1 MTTRRVFREA
11 KHGVGARMAIDF
23 RQSSRRAT
31 IWRAIEKVVVTITAT
46 TSSNRTQTVA
56 QAVEYVFQQIFANPG
71 NKGERLRRS
80 AEALVFPIWTR
91 LTDGYWTTRYA
102 GGHLVVRRGQGAS
115 HAVYARLPDY
125 REMTFWL
132 GALRPG
138 DLFVDVGANIGIY
151 TVLLA
156 SRGCQVVAVE
166 PADGARRLLEV
177 NLELNDLSA
186 DIVPVAL
193 GREPGEAR
201 LTSELGSSNHL
212 VTTSDVTERPAGS
225 AIEVPLTTYDDLI
238 GDRTAA
244 GVKVDVEGFELDV
257 MLGASRA
264 LAEQRIGVV
273 QLEWNSMARERFGTQ
288 RDEVAR
294 VLQKADYVLARPD
307 DRGRL
312 RPTVPDEGPD
322 LFAVASRLSDQLIEP
337 DR

>member
-1 MTTRRVFREA
+1 M
-11 KHGVGARMAIDF
+11 
-23 RQSSRRAT
+23 
-31 IWRAIEKVVVTITAT
+31 VTITAT

-56 QAVEYVFQQIFANPG
+56 QGVEYVLRQVFANPG

-80 AEALVFPIWTR
+80 AEALIFPFWTR

-102 GGHLVVRRGQGAS
+102 GGQLVVRRGQGAS

-151 TVLLA
+151 TVLIA

-166 PADGARRLLEV
+166 PADAARRLLEV
-177 NLELNDLSA
+177 NLDLNRLSA

-212 VTTSDVTERPAGS
+212 VIEPDAKQQVAGS
-225 AIEVPLTTYDDLI
+225 ATEVPVTTFDDLLAN
-238 GDRTAA
+238 RTAA

-257 MLGASRA
+257 MLGATRA

-307 DRGRL
+307 DRGEL
-312 RPTVPDEGPD
+312 RPTEPVEGPD
-322 LFAVASRLSDQLIEP
+322 LFAVAPRLADQLVKP
-337 DR
+337 DRRTG